1 MQNPELLFSILGL
14 VAFAVVAVLLIVLW
28 KKGLLTDDALNAL
41 GDLVD
46 GVILP
51 EDGPIGTLAYY
62 ARLAVRAVE
71 QLVKSGQLD
80 TTGDADAI
88 RREKALELVEEYAAA
103 SGPALT
109 DAEISTVRSLIEAEV
124 YELRHPEA
132 AVTSKVE
139 QTKDSITMSVTK
151 ENPVE
156 DLIQQ
161 SKRLGLDDC
170 CCATMEESEAAKNA
184 VYFVKDGNI
193 SVTKADLNANDAVKG
208 GVTKAD
214 VQE

>member
-1 MQNPELLFSILGL
+1 MENTTILFSILGL

-28 KKGLLTDDALNAL
+28 KKGLLTADALNAL
-41 GDLVD
+41 RDLAD

-71 QLVKSGQLD
+71 QLVKSGQLEKD
-80 TTGDADAI
+80 DET

-103 SGPALT
+103 SGPALN
-109 DAEISTVRSLIEAEV
+109 DKEISTVRSLIEAEV

-132 AVTSKVE
+132 AVTSKAE
-139 QTKDSITMSVTK
+139 QTKDSISVSVTK

-170 CCATMEESEAAKNA
+170 CCPTREESEAAKNA

-193 SVTKADLNANDAVKG
+193 SVTKADLNTNDAVKCSA
-208 GVTKAD
+208 TKAD

>member
-1 MQNPELLFSILGL
+1 MENTTILFSILGL

-28 KKGLLTDDALNAL
+28 KKGLLTADALNAL

-51 EDGPIGTLAYY
+51 GDGPVGTLAYY

-71 QLVKSGQLD
+71 QLVKSGQLEKD
-80 TTGDADAI
+80 DEI

-109 DAEISTVRSLIEAEV
+109 DKEISTVRSLIEAEV

-151 ENPVE
+151 
-156 DLIQQ
+156 
-161 SKRLGLDDC
+161 
-170 CCATMEESEAAKNA
+170 
-184 VYFVKDGNI
+184 
-193 SVTKADLNANDAVKG
+193 
-208 GVTKAD
+208 AD

>member
-14 VAFAVVAVLLIVLW
+14 VAFAMVAVLLIILW
-28 KKGLLTDDALNAL
+28 KKGLLTADALNAL

-71 QLVKSGQLD
+71 QLVKSGQLEKD
-80 TTGDADAI
+80 DET

-109 DAEISTVRSLIEAEV
+109 DKEISTVRSLIEAEV
-124 YELRHPEA
+124 YELRHTEA
-132 AVTSKVE
+132 AMLAET
-139 QTKDSITMSVTK
+139 I
-151 ENPVE
+151 P
-156 DLIQQ
+156 
-161 SKRLGLDDC
+161 
-170 CCATMEESEAAKNA
+170 MEGQIETVSPAAAAAAGTEEAAPAPAKKKA
-184 VYFVKDGNI
+184 SHGTKKPPDGQAA
-193 SVTKADLNANDAVKG
+193 ADAK
-208 GVTKAD
+208 
-214 VQE
+214 

>member
-1 MQNPELLFSILGL
+1 MTNMENTAILFSVLGL
-14 VAFAVVAVLLIVLW
+14 VAFALVAILLIVLW
-28 KKGLLTDDALNAL
+28 KQGLLTADALNAL

-51 EDGPIGTLAYY
+51 SDGPIGILAYY

-109 DAEISTVRSLIEAEV
+109 DKEISTVRSLIEAEV

-132 AVTSKVE
+132 AMPAET
-139 QTKDSITMSVTK
+139 I
-151 ENPVE
+151 P
-156 DLIQQ
+156 
-161 SKRLGLDDC
+161 
-170 CCATMEESEAAKNA
+170 MEGQIETVSPAAAAAAGTEEAAPAPAKKKA
-184 VYFVKDGNI
+184 SHGTKKPPDGQAA
-193 SVTKADLNANDAVKG
+193 ADAK
-208 GVTKAD
+208 
-214 VQE
+214 